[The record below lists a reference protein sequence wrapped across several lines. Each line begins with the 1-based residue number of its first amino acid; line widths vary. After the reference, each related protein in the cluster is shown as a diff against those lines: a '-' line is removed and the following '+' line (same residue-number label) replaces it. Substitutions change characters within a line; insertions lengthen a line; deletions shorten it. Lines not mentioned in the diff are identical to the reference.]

1 VSIRGRRDHS
11 LITVLVFI
19 LSVNFIRKK
28 ISIVE
33 KIATCSDPTTFF
45 VKDDYQISKRMYCTY
60 ARGIIAEQCF
70 GLTLTIKRGL
80 LKALPTHFLLFTIY
94 EENYVTFEVEC
105 GE

>member
-1 VSIRGRRDHS
+1 
-11 LITVLVFI
+11 VFI

-28 ISIVE
+28 LSTVE
-33 KIATCSDPTTFF
+33 KIASCSGPSTFF
-45 VKDDYQISKRMYCTY
+45 VKDIIIRFQKVCTY

-80 LKALPTHFLLFTIY
+80 LKALPTHFLLFTTFTY